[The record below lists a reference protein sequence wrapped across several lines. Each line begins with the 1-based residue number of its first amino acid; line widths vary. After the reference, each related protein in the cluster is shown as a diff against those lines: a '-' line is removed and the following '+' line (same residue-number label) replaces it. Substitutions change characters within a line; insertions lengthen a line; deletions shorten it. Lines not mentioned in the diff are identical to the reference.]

1 MDIVANLGLFAWAAF
16 LLYKGLQTKDN
27 WFGWLMF
34 SRARYFQ
41 AELRDRQGP
50 FDIWEYLPPCQV
62 MLSERQIEALL
73 GHIQSIRRSGTI
85 TGSVTLLTTTGKQF
99 YAIRKTRLIPS
110 ERKE

>member
-1 MDIVANLGLFAWAAF
+1 MDIVADFGLLAWVAF
-16 LLYKGLQTKDN
+16 LLFKGFQTKDN

-62 MLSERQIEALL
+62 MLSVRQIEALL
-73 GHIQSIRRSGTI
+73 RHIESVRSSGI
-85 TGSVTLLTTTGKQF
+85 VTGSVTLLTTTGKQF
-99 YAIRKTRLIPS
+99 YVVRKTRLIPCD
-110 ERKE
+110 RKE